1 MPFEPFETVA
11 VGRTGLTVTRLGLG
25 GASIGGL
32 FRPVDDATA
41 EGVVAHAWALG
52 VRSFDV
58 APLYGYGAAERR
70 MGRVLAAQ
78 PRDAFVLSSKV
89 GRLVRTTDEIR
100 PGADI
105 DRQASGGRDDAF
117 YADVGDRRI
126 VFDYSAEGVRRSVLD
141 SLERLGLERID
152 ILLIHDPDDYIE
164 EALRGTYRALRR
176 MRDEGLIGAIGAG
189 MNYGHLLARLAREA
203 EFDCFLLAG
212 RYTLLDQVALHD
224 LLPLAA
230 EQGIAIYVGGPF
242 NSGIL
247 ADPHAD
253 HPNFNYGPATA
264 EWIDKARRLDAVCRR
279 HNVPLKAAAI
289 QFPLGHPA
297 VVSVLSGARSVA
309 ELDENIAMFQTPIPA
324 ALWGDLRAEGLLD
337 AAAPTPQ
344 G

>member
-1 MPFEPFETVA
+1 MADPFRKVRL
-11 VGRTGLTVTRLGLG
+11 GRTRLEITQFGLGSAALGWLYAPVQRDAAQATVRRAHELGCNFFDTSPLYGSGLAETRLG
-25 GASIGGL
+25 A
-32 FRPVDDATA
+32 
-41 EGVVAHAWALG
+41 
-52 VRSFDV
+52 
-58 APLYGYGAAERR
+58 
-70 MGRVLAAQ
+70 VLSDL
-78 PRDAFVLSSKV
+78 PRESFVLSDKV
-89 GRLVRTTDEIR
+89 GYAVYPDTPLPDENTPDKPPQPGYDFSYDSAFRLV
-100 PGADI
+100 
-105 DRQASGGRDDAF
+105 
-117 YADVGDRRI
+117 
-126 VFDYSAEGVRRSVLD
+126 EG
-141 SLERLGLERID
+141 SLKRLGLERID

-224 LLPLAA
+224 LLPLAT

-247 ADPHAD
+247 ADPRATQ
-253 HPNFNYGPATA
+253 PNFNYGPATA

-309 ELDENIAMFQTPIPA
+309 ELEENIAMFQTPIPA
-324 ALWGDLRAEGLLD
+324 TLWDDLRAEGLLD
-337 AAAPTPQ
+337 EAAPTPQ

>member
-1 MPFEPFETVA
+1 MADPFRKVRL
-11 VGRTGLTVTRLGLG
+11 GRTRLEITQFGLG
-25 GASIGGL
+25 SA
-32 FRPVDDATA
+32 
-41 EGVVAHAWALG
+41 ALG
-52 VRSFDV
+52 WLYAPVQRDAAQATVRRAHELGCKFFDTS
-58 APLYGYGAAERR
+58 PLYGSGLAEARLGA
-70 MGRVLAAQ
+70 VLSDL
-78 PRDAFVLSSKV
+78 PRESFVLSDKV
-89 GRLVRTTDEIR
+89 GYAVYPDTPLPDETTTHKPPQPGYDFSYDSAFRLV
-100 PGADI
+100 
-105 DRQASGGRDDAF
+105 
-117 YADVGDRRI
+117 
-126 VFDYSAEGVRRSVLD
+126 EG
-141 SLERLGLERID
+141 SLKRLGLERID

>member
-1 MPFEPFETVA
+1 MADPFRKVQL
-11 VGRTGLTVTRLGLG
+11 GRTRLEITQFGLGSAALGWLYAPVQRDTAQATVRRAHELGCNFFDTSPLYGSGLAETRLG
-25 GASIGGL
+25 A
-32 FRPVDDATA
+32 
-41 EGVVAHAWALG
+41 
-52 VRSFDV
+52 
-58 APLYGYGAAERR
+58 
-70 MGRVLAAQ
+70 VLSDL
-78 PRDAFVLSSKV
+78 PRESFVLSDKV
-89 GRLVRTTDEIR
+89 GYAVYPDTPLPDETTSDKPPQPGYDFSYDSAFRLV
-100 PGADI
+100 
-105 DRQASGGRDDAF
+105 
-117 YADVGDRRI
+117 
-126 VFDYSAEGVRRSVLD
+126 EG
-141 SLERLGLERID
+141 SLKRLGLERID

-189 MNYGHLLARLAREA
+189 MNYGHLLVRLAREA

-224 LLPLAA
+224 LLPLAT

-264 EWIDKARRLDAVCRR
+264 EWIDKARRLDAACQR

-324 ALWGDLRAEGLLD
+324 ALWDDLRAEGLLD
-337 AAAPTPQ
+337 AAAPTP
-344 G
+344 

>member
-1 MPFEPFETVA
+1 MADPFRKVRL
-11 VGRTGLTVTRLGLG
+11 GRTRLEITQFGLGSAALGWLYAPVQRDEAQATVRRAHELGCNFFDTSPLYGSGLAETRLG
-25 GASIGGL
+25 A
-32 FRPVDDATA
+32 
-41 EGVVAHAWALG
+41 
-52 VRSFDV
+52 
-58 APLYGYGAAERR
+58 
-70 MGRVLAAQ
+70 VLSDL
-78 PRDAFVLSSKV
+78 PRESFVLSDKV
-89 GRLVRTTDEIR
+89 GYAVYPDTPLPDENTSDKPPQPGYDFSYDGAFRLV
-100 PGADI
+100 
-105 DRQASGGRDDAF
+105 
-117 YADVGDRRI
+117 
-126 VFDYSAEGVRRSVLD
+126 EG
-141 SLERLGLERID
+141 SLKRLGLERID

-164 EALRGTYRALRR
+164 EALRGTYRAIRR

-189 MNYGHLLARLAREA
+189 MNFGHLLARLAREA

-264 EWIDKARRLDAVCRR
+264 EWIDKARRLDAICRR

-309 ELDENIAMFQTPIPA
+309 ELEENIAMFQTPIPA
-324 ALWGDLRAEGLLD
+324 ALWDDLRAEGLLD
-337 AAAPTPQ
+337 EVAPTPQ

>member
-1 MPFEPFETVA
+1 MADPFRKVQL
-11 VGRTGLTVTRLGLG
+11 GRTRLEITQFGLGSAALGWLYAPVQRDTAQATVRRAHELGCNFFDTSPLYGSGLAETRLG
-25 GASIGGL
+25 A
-32 FRPVDDATA
+32 
-41 EGVVAHAWALG
+41 
-52 VRSFDV
+52 
-58 APLYGYGAAERR
+58 
-70 MGRVLAAQ
+70 VLSDL
-78 PRDAFVLSSKV
+78 PRESFVLSDKV
-89 GRLVRTTDEIR
+89 GYAVYPDTPLPDETTSDKPPQPGYDFSYDGAFRLV
-100 PGADI
+100 
-105 DRQASGGRDDAF
+105 
-117 YADVGDRRI
+117 
-126 VFDYSAEGVRRSVLD
+126 EG
-141 SLERLGLERID
+141 SLKRLGLERID

-164 EALRGTYRALRR
+164 EALLGTYRALRR

-224 LLPLAA
+224 LLPLAT

-264 EWIDKARRLDAVCRR
+264 EWIDKARRLDAACQR

-324 ALWGDLRAEGLLD
+324 ALWDDLRAEGLLD
-337 AAAPTPQ
+337 AAAPTP
-344 G
+344 

>member
-1 MPFEPFETVA
+1 
-11 VGRTGLTVTRLGLG
+11 
-25 GASIGGL
+25 
-32 FRPVDDATA
+32 
-41 EGVVAHAWALG
+41 
-52 VRSFDV
+52 
-58 APLYGYGAAERR
+58 
-70 MGRVLAAQ
+70 
-78 PRDAFVLSSKV
+78 
-89 GRLVRTTDEIR
+89 
-100 PGADI
+100 
-105 DRQASGGRDDAF
+105 
-117 YADVGDRRI
+117 
-126 VFDYSAEGVRRSVLD
+126 
-141 SLERLGLERID
+141 
-152 ILLIHDPDDYIE
+152 
-164 EALRGTYRALRR
+164 
-176 MRDEGLIGAIGAG
+176 GAG

-230 EQGIAIYVGGPF
+230 EQGTAIYVGGPF

-264 EWIDKARRLDAVCRR
+264 EWIDKARRLDAICRR

-324 ALWGDLRAEGLLD
+324 ALWDDLRAEGLLD
-337 AAAPTPQ
+337 EAAPTPQ